1 MRKTRTFLCSMQLV
15 DGACDER
22 PDASL
27 DEVVV
32 NITSAPLAGNGIS
45 QAEYYYNDD
54 EEHLDFSC
62 QREGVDRLGSI
73 NTASAQET
81 VPDSRSKAR
90 VFMTSG
96 HDLVPASE
104 STSSPLV
111 CSLFV
116 FDCMEASVRVAMYNE
131 DDRQFHAL
139 YQWTWKH
146 IMSCVAKT
154 QDGGGN
160 HIIGQQSCVPVLVS
174 YACRRVT
181 LIR

>member
-54 EEHLDFSC
+54 EEHRDFSC
-62 QREGVDRLGSI
+62 QRECGERLGSI
-73 NTASAQET
+73 NTSSAQET
-81 VPDSRSKAR
+81 VLDSRSKAR

-96 HDLVPASE
+96 YDLVPASE

-116 FDCMEASVRVAMYNE
+116 FDCMGASVRVAMYNE

-139 YQWTWKH
+139 KAIRGHGNTLCRAWQKH
-146 IMSCVAKT
+146 RTAEGTISS
-154 QDGGGN
+154 GN
-160 HIIGQQSCVPVLVS
+160 NPASQFLCHMH
-174 YACRRVT
+174 ADA
-181 LIR
+181 